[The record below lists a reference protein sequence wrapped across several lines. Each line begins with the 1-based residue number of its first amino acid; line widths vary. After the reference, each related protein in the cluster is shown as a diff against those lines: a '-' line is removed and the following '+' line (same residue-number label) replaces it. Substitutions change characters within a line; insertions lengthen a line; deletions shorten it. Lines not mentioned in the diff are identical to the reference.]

1 MSWTFRYDSP
11 SEIHRLLE
19 SHSLAMS
26 KKFGQNFL
34 LSHDVRTQIAEHIL
48 GDGDEDRAQNIWEIG
63 PGIGNITSILLEKG
77 CNVTAFEIDR
87 GFISILKEEA
97 FADEPGFHLVEGDFL
112 KTWNQ
117 QWQKSPEVDA
127 VARQPS
133 PITWARSSCARL
145 LEQRIGVNRMVF
157 TLQKEVIDRMCS
169 PHGSK
174 MFSTLS
180 ILAQVDYHVNKVM
193 TIKAGAFLSLHRR
206 LTQLS

>member
-77 CNVTAFEIDR
+77 VMSLPSRLIGVSFRFSRRRLSQMSQAS
-87 GFISILKEEA
+87 ISLKGTFSRHGISNGRSRRRSMLLQA
-97 FADEPGFHLVEGDFL
+97 
-112 KTWNQ
+112 T
-117 QWQKSPEVDA
+117 
-127 VARQPS
+127 S
-133 PITWARSSCARL
+133 PITWARSSWHA
-145 LEQRIGVNRMVF
+145 
-157 TLQKEVIDRMCS
+157 CS
-169 PHGSK
+169 NSGS
-174 MFSTLS
+174 
-180 ILAQVDYHVNKVM
+180 V
-193 TIKAGAFLSLHRR
+193 
-206 LTQLS
+206 